1 MLSMIYMAFSDW
13 LVWCSVV
20 ENVIVYSSSSVS
32 SGGTSEQAPAIQC
45 SDCIITPSILKIQF
59 LLSVF
64 LFRCHCAGWQCC
76 ESRSWFASSFPSL
89 CICLFW
95 RLEGDLLIREKSLSG
110 DGIIPIWYRNMI
122 QNTEYRIIPI
132 WFRNLPKEERIHGFM
147 DPGEGE
153 ANKEPSPRKALRIN
167 DLMPRARR
175 RARGR
180 GRWRGRGRARG
191 RDRFCCNRP
200 VEMIRHLYRK
210 CPPYFLITKW

>member
-1 MLSMIYMAFSDW
+1 MFGGWECNSIQQQQQQQRLQWRHFRAGSSYPMLRLYHHSIHSQDP
-13 LVWCSVV
+13 VRCSSFFLYFCLGAIALAD
-20 ENVIVYSSSSVS
+20 NVAS
-32 SGGTSEQAPAIQC
+32 
-45 SDCIITPSILKIQF
+45 L
-59 LLSVF
+59 
-64 LFRCHCAGWQCC
+64 
-76 ESRSWFASSFPSL
+76 SWFASLFPSL

-122 QNTEYRIIPI
+122 QNTEYGIIPI

-167 DLMPRARR
+167 DLMPRARG
-175 RARGR
+175 RARG
-180 GRWRGRGRARG
+180 RGRGRARG

-200 VEMIRHLYRK
+200 VEMLRHLYRK
-210 CPPYFLITKW
+210 CPPYFMITKW